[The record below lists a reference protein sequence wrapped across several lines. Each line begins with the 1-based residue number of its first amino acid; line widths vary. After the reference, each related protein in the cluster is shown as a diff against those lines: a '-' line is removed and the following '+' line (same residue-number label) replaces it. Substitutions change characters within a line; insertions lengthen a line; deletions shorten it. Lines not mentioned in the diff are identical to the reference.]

1 MPNKYDDTFL
11 SAQKGLHLNK
21 LLKSRIA
28 ANASAPK
35 STKLSEIA
43 SDFFQTTADHRR
55 AVEHR
60 RIHSSAHLPDSSGL
74 PGKWRPLPY
83 LKYAVSNLFKAIPE
97 PFETQEKQATAAS
110 ALGEIIDRNILA
122 AGGNLNRVDVT
133 KATYLAAK
141 TVNDSISALDAS
153 LRVFL
158 SHVRVSR
165 KFCPMEKMEAAHQQ
179 LAHTRETFARFPEY
193 TKTFPTLE
201 PDEITAPWGYMFH
214 RNSLERN
221 LERYIDQIGEFQKDF
236 NEFDVMAEHQKLWK
250 SRGLAA
256 QNSGLQEEAK
266 LCAEVA
272 EQFDAD
278 YFGTLDR
285 AWAEKSVGTYAP

>member
-1 MPNKYDDTFL
+1 MANKHDDTSL
-11 SAQKGLHLNK
+11 SAQKGVQLNE
-21 LLKSRIA
+21 LLRSRIA

-35 STKLSEIA
+35 QTKLSEIA

-74 PGKWRPLPY
+74 PGKWKPFPY
-83 LKYAVSNLFKAIPE
+83 LKYTVSNFFKAIPE
-97 PFETQEKQATAAS
+97 PFEAQEKQARAAAS
-110 ALGEIIDRNILA
+110 LGEIIDRNILA
-122 AGGNLNRVDVT
+122 VGGDLDRVDAT
-133 KATYLAAK
+133 KASYLAAK
-141 TVNDSISALDAS
+141 TINDNVSALDAS

-165 KFCPMEKMEAAHQQ
+165 KFCPMEKMKDAHQQ
-179 LAHTRETFARFPEY
+179 LADTREVVARFPER
-193 TKTFPTLE
+193 TKTFPTFE
-201 PDEITAPWGYMFH
+201 PDEITAPWGYVFH

-236 NEFDVMAEHQKLWK
+236 NEFDVMAEHQKLWEA
-250 SRGLAA
+250 RGLAA
-256 QNSGLQEEAK
+256 QNLGLQEEAK

-278 YFGTLDR
+278 YFRTLDR